1 MYSRGLNKS
10 YEVVK
15 TTVLSSSDD
24 DFTLFF
30 IIIYFLDI
38 ILLLFFHDSKATK
51 RLKKYSFLK
60 MKKTVNHRFKLD

>member
-15 TTVLSSSDD
+15 TTVLSLSDD

-38 ILLLFFHDSKATK
+38 ILLLFFSWFKG
-51 RLKKYSFLK
+51 YE
-60 MKKTVNHRFKLD
+60 KTEKI